1 MIYAYIR
8 VSTDKQTLETQRLEI
23 EKFALNKKFFVDA
36 WVSEIV
42 SGTKAAADRKLGSLL
57 KKMKKGD
64 ILIIS
69 EISRLGRNLMQ
80 IMSILNLCM
89 VKEVSVLTVK
99 EQYELGNNINSQ
111 ILAFAFG
118 LSAQIERNLISHPR
132 SRTLGSRPSS
142 SPVNLYLE
150 FFLPGILPKR
160 HPSALFLASPS
171 LVR

>member
-118 LSAQIERNLISHPR
+118 LSAQIERNLINV
-132 SRTLGSRPSS
+132 SS
-142 SPVNLYLE
+142 
-150 FFLPGILPKR
+150 K
-160 HPSALFLASPS
+160 
-171 LVR
+171 

>member
-99 EQYELGNNINSQ
+99 EQYELGNLNS
-111 ILAFAFG
+111 A
-118 LSAQIERNLISHPR
+118 
-132 SRTLGSRPSS
+132 TL
-142 SPVNLYLE
+142 
-150 FFLPGILPKR
+150 
-160 HPSALFLASPS
+160 
-171 LVR
+171 

>member
-1 MIYAYIR
+1 MILVTSLCSVLRLFR

-69 EISRLGRNLMQ
+69 EISRLT
-80 IMSILNLCM
+80 IISW
-89 VKEVSVLTVK
+89 VTVRW
-99 EQYELGNNINSQ
+99 N
-111 ILAFAFG
+111 
-118 LSAQIERNLISHPR
+118 
-132 SRTLGSRPSS
+132 
-142 SPVNLYLE
+142 
-150 FFLPGILPKR
+150 
-160 HPSALFLASPS
+160 
-171 LVR
+171 